1 MLIKYFVDFSLALY
15 LLCSLV
21 VAIRGTL
28 SLHDML
34 TDLRGQPGP
43 LLETGEQPDWT
54 GHQVHRCG
62 SRAVFCTVA
71 AGYRERGQ
79 VRVPAGG
86 GQPGRGLGCLGYRGH
101 GS

>member
-1 MLIKYFVDFSLALY
+1 MSISLAQC

-43 LLETGEQPDWT
+43 LLDTGEQPDWT
-54 GHQVHRCG
+54 GHQVQSCG
-62 SRAVFCTVA
+62 SSMLYC
-71 AGYRERGQ
+71 GG
-79 VRVPAGG
+79 RV
-86 GQPGRGLGCLGYRGH
+86 
-101 GS
+101 S